1 MANGTWKRTTTAS
14 RRAERKLKYVHTSVL
29 VGVTT
34 DPVTGMLIP
43 SRTPKGE
50 GSTAT
55 RLTPKSK
62 ARAQKGHDWLGIY
75 FGKPASVEALRRTR
89 RNARKHA
96 RLQLRRDMRL
106 VMPSTEALE
115 EVLAI

>member
-34 DPVTGMLIP
+34 DPVTGGLIP

-55 RLTPKSK
+55 RKEPKSK
-62 ARAQKGHDWLGIY
+62 ARAQKGHDWSGIY
-75 FGKPASVEALRRTR
+75 FGKPASLEKLRRDR

-96 RLQLRRDMRL
+96 RRFAGSLLAD
-106 VMPSTEALE
+106 A
-115 EVLAI
+115 LAI